1 MKKHY
6 VFLILL
12 VLFVSHFSWR
22 VWGYKDDYLSRF
34 DSAYWKN
41 RYLQSQW
48 TAPSSCAWD
57 PHINPKTCVWDDAWF
72 AAHPVENY
80 KPVIRESIG
89 DDGLYAYAGWEYIKG
104 KDPTLLNAEMPPFGK
119 YLIGASIV
127 LFQNQNVFALFS
139 GVLALIALYLLSKFV
154 LKDVILALLP
164 VLFFSLEPLFYTQ
177 LRAPFL
183 DLLYLALL
191 SFTFYFFLKK
201 QFLLS
206 FISLGLMMATKAS
219 IATLGLIFA
228 TEGVYLL
235 INKDFSSLKKFIFFL
250 PITIIVFLATYIQY
264 FFLGHTVKQFL
275 GVQKWILNF
284 YAVGAKGNIIDVFQ
298 MLIIGKWS
306 TWWEKTDAF
315 VSEWQIT
322 WPLLFISFIAVSIFT
337 IKKRKRDTILLLH
350 LWVGIYIIF
359 LMIVPV
365 FPRYLLVVLPF
376 LYIIFVF
383 TLVYFVSKKYKA

>member
-1 MKKHY
+1 MKKKY
-6 VFLILL
+6 LIAVLL
-12 VLFVSHFSWR
+12 LFFFSHLLFR
-22 VWGYKDDYLSRF
+22 LWGYKEDYTSRF
-34 DSAYWKN
+34 DPTYWKN

-48 TAPSSCAWD
+48 VPPSSCVWD
-57 PHINPKTCVWDDAWF
+57 PHINPKTCTWDDAWF
-72 AAHPVENY
+72 SEHKKDIVVE
-80 KPVIRESIG
+80 KRESIG
-89 DDGLYAYAGWEYIKG
+89 DDGLYAYAGWEYING
-104 KDPTLLNAEMPPFGK
+104 KDPTLLNAEIPPLGK
-119 YLIGASIV
+119 YLIGVSI
-127 LFQNQNVFALFS
+127 LFFHNQNIFVLFS
-139 GVLALIALYLLSKFV
+139 GSLALLGLFLVSRLVI
-154 LKDVILALLP
+154 KDTFFALLP
-164 VLFFSLEPLFYTQ
+164 VAFFSFEPLFYTQ

-235 INKDFSSLKKFIFFL
+235 INKDFSSLKKFTFFL

-284 YAVGAKGNIIDVFQ
+284 YAVGAKGNMIDIFQ
-298 MLIIGKWS
+298 MLVIGKWS
-306 TWWEKTDAF
+306 TWWEKTGTF

-337 IKKRKRDTILLLH
+337 IKKRKRDAILLLH

-359 LMIVPV
+359 LTIVPV
-365 FPRYLLVVLPF
+365 FPRYLLVILPF
-376 LYIIFVF
+376 LYIIFIFSVVHF
-383 TLVYFVSKKYKA
+383 IPKKK